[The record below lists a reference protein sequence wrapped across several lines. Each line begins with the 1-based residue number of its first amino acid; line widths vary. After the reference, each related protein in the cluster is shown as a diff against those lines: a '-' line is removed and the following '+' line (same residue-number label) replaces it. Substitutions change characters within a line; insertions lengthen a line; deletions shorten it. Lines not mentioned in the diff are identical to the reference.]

1 MQIAA
6 VSLKFHQRPIRSLKP
21 QALNC
26 FFKIGLPWIWYKQC
40 RSNHQFICDY
50 FPEIISPTLSLCSQA
65 NGCVRFHQVCQII
78 KKCCTSKFQLKLHKR
93 VLLLLLL
100 FFAYDSLF
108 VSATDPMAALLH
120 TTSSAKKQHTH
131 TVGFLDSVPCGICL
145 LNAFLWNT
153 FIIYGEIG
161 SDCTVTPPASPVLS
175 PPAPVSV
182 NCPRS
187 PNNTSIALSQTVAEQ

>member
-40 RSNHQFICDY
+40 RSNDQFICDY
-50 FPEIISPTLSLCSQA
+50 FPEIISPTLSLCSRA
-65 NGCVRFHQVCQII
+65 NGGVRFHQVCQII
-78 KKCCTSKFQLKLHKR
+78 KKCCTSKFQLKLHIR

-108 VSATDPMAALLH
+108 VSATDHMAALLH
-120 TTSSAKKQHTH
+120 TTSSAKKAAHAHSWIPWLSTMWH
-131 TVGFLDSVPCGICL
+131 LLIECFPLEHIHNLWRDWIRLHSNPSCL
-145 LNAFLWNT
+145 PRSL
-153 FIIYGEIG
+153 
-161 SDCTVTPPASPVLS
+161 TP
-175 PPAPVSV
+175 
-182 NCPRS
+182 CPRVCQPPS
-187 PNNTSIALSQTVAEQ
+187 FPQ